1 MAYAHVNKIVKVDKN
16 LLFSSKY
23 RSKSF
28 IKVKLIIAFLFIT
41 MFLLLLFVHLLSDPI
56 NKLSNIKIME
66 NNKNINTT
74 KKHTKAINTIPIEVR
89 ETSLPIYG
97 VFNATSCTSNSYYR
111 YKECFDD
118 TTSLNTIIAK
128 YQLNDNTYEVNN
140 INFREGQSIIDEI
153 NTYRIM
159 ASFKN
164 SNCILNFISSFDNK
178 SVIIELFSMERE
190 SENSAIL
197 NN

>member
-1 MAYAHVNKIVKVDKN
+1 MVLPLWVTFCDLPSVYLKKRLALGTHGSLNTSAKSSPAASKVRMIRGI
-16 LLFSSKY
+16 SK
-23 RSKSF
+23 F
-28 IKVKLIIAFLFIT
+28 IF
-41 MFLLLLFVHLLSDPI
+41 H
-56 NKLSNIKIME
+56 
-66 NNKNINTT
+66 NT
-74 KKHTKAINTIPIEVR
+74 TKAINTIPKEVC
-89 ETSLPIYG
+89 ETSLPKYG
-97 VFNATSCTSNSYYR
+97 GFNATSCTSNSYYR

>member
-66 NNKNINTT
+66 NNKNIN
-74 KKHTKAINTIPIEVR
+74 
-89 ETSLPIYG
+89 
-97 VFNATSCTSNSYYR
+97 
-111 YKECFDD
+111 